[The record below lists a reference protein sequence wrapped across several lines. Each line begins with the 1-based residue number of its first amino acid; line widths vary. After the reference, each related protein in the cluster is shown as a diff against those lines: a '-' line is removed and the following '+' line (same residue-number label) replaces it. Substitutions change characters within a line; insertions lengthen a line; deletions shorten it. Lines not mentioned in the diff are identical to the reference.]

1 MKRDLEKMKNNEEKT
16 FLPDI
21 YPEDLSDRK
30 EIESHIY
37 NKWYE
42 INGKLDRPF
51 YYHNLKNEESFIK
64 SLIAKFNIKS
74 GSDLIDIGCGNGL
87 YAMLFRKHGIQI
99 TAVDISNNAI
109 RYCINR
115 YGKEVADW
123 TCSDALELDYN
134 ETFDYGFCNFFT
146 LFNMFDTPQQGTKY
160 VDKIMKYI
168 KKGGTLFFIWYSDL
182 TAVRFGLA
190 NNRFAI
196 MNFTMRQLECLFS
209 AFKLESYAIDSMA
222 RLPIYLKKYAFNK
235 FITRLSCAVIPVLD
249 SSWKRVRIIL
259 VVHK

>member
-1 MKRDLEKMKNNEEKT
+1 MKKNEEKN

-51 YYHNLKNEESFIK
+51 YYHNLKNEESSIK

-74 GSDLIDIGCGNGL
+74 GYNLIDIGCGNGL
-87 YAMLFRKHGIQI
+87 YAMLFRKHGMQI

-115 YGKEVADW
+115 YV
-123 TCSDALELDYN
+123 
-134 ETFDYGFCNFFT
+134 
-146 LFNMFDTPQQGTKY
+146 
-160 VDKIMKYI
+160 
-168 KKGGTLFFIWYSDL
+168 
-182 TAVRFGLA
+182 
-190 NNRFAI
+190 
-196 MNFTMRQLECLFS
+196 
-209 AFKLESYAIDSMA
+209 
-222 RLPIYLKKYAFNK
+222 
-235 FITRLSCAVIPVLD
+235 
-249 SSWKRVRIIL
+249 
-259 VVHK
+259 